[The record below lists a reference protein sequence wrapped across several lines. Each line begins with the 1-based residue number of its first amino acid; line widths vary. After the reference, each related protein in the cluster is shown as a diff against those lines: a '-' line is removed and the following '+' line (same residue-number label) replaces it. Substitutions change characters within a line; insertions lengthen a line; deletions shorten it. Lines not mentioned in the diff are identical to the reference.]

1 MTLYFVQMPE
11 DRQVVFERLTSKTL
25 SGPGCSKH
33 YSLNNMFVKDSLSI
47 QEHINQV
54 CLFLFLLE

>member
-11 DRQVVFERLTSKTL
+11 DRRVVFKRQTSKKL

-33 YSLNNMFVKDSLSI
+33 YSLNNMFVKDSLGL

-54 CLFLFLLE
+54 CSFLFLLK